1 MRARDK
7 QCGDRE
13 ARAGVGLHGD
23 QGRDGV
29 RGMQQDAGLQEDQ
42 NLPPRHGVP
51 HAMLQT
57 ERVPHHQ
64 ANL

>member
-1 MRARDK
+1 MRTRDK
-7 QCGDRE
+7 QCRDRE
-13 ARAGVGLHGD
+13 ARAGSGLHGD

-29 RGMQQDAGLQEDQ
+29 RSLQQDAWVQEDQ
-42 NLPPRHGVP
+42 DLSPRYGVP

-57 ERVPHHQ
+57 ERVPHYQ